1 MSELPQSDELPRA
14 ADGYDA
20 ARVEEAFAAFGER
33 VHELERVAADLR
45 AELGALRADRGG
57 HEEDG
62 EWPGDPAGEASPDW
76 IAAVPP
82 PLVRGRA
89 FPRLVLE
96 GAFLV
101 LVAVLA
107 GLADLSPGWIVVVMA
122 AAWALVVLGEWASA
136 LRRASWHLDEVAPPL
151 ALEERTG
158 PWDLPVAAPTVI
170 EAAPDPESRTIV
182 VSAPADAAVD
192 ETGELALEEQPSAEP
207 KRRRFWRR
215 RPVPRAADP
224 GEA

>member
-1 MSELPQSDELPRA
+1 MSDLPQADELPRA
-14 ADGYDA
+14 AEGYDA

-33 VHELERVAADLR
+33 VHELERVAAELR
-45 AELGALRADRGG
+45 AELGALRADRGR
-57 HEEDG
+57 EDDG
-62 EWPGDPAGEASPDW
+62 DWPGGEGGDASPDW

-82 PLVRGRA
+82 PLARGRA

-107 GLADLSPGWIVVVMA
+107 GLADLSAGWIVAVMA
-122 AAWALVVLGEWASA
+122 GAWALVVLGEWASA
-136 LRRASWHLDEVAPPL
+136 LRRASWHLDEIAPPL
-151 ALEERTG
+151 AVEERTG

-170 EAAPDPESRTIV
+170 EAAPDPESRTV
-182 VSAPADAAVD
+182 VAALPADASVD
-192 ETGELALEEQPSAEP
+192 ETGELPLEEQPQAAP

-215 RPVPRAADP
+215 RAVEARTADP
-224 GEA
+224 WEA